1 MRIKKHKIMSYEEN
15 RISDQIDG
23 GLHEQEQLFL
33 SRVVLSL
40 NYDKAKELF
49 NELINAA
56 RDMERR
62 DRLNQPY
69 ISDDEYLH
77 NVLDR
82 YKPQ

>member
-1 MRIKKHKIMSYEEN
+1 MSYDEN

-23 GLHEQEQLFL
+23 GIHEQEQLFL

-40 NYDKAKELF
+40 NYDQAKELF
-49 NELINAA
+49 NELINAG

-62 DRLNQPY
+62 DGLNQPY
-69 ISDDEYLH
+69 ISGDEYLH

>member
-1 MRIKKHKIMSYEEN
+1 MSYDEN

-40 NYDKAKELF
+40 NYSKAKELF
-49 NELINAA
+49 NELINAG

-62 DRLNQPY
+62 DNLNQPY
-69 ISDDEYLH
+69 VSGDEYLH